1 MKLTFSIALAA
12 VSLAAG
18 LVLYPAAH
26 LRAQR
31 TPIFSSTPPYVTF
44 GMVSMTY
51 SQSARLNALLLPMGG
66 PIVAG
71 SCQVTFAFLNDQ
83 GGTIASATMPITQ
96 NQAVHFNYPPLPV
109 PIGGNTSNE
118 IRGTVQTSF
127 VSTSGS
133 PVPAAPSCAVVPT
146 MEIYD
151 LTTGQTTLLL
161 ENTHALPEVIPLTA
175 MR

>member
-1 MKLTFSIALAA
+1 MKRTYAVTLAA
-12 VSLAAG
+12 ACLVAG
-18 LVLYPAAH
+18 LVIYPAAH
-26 LRAQR
+26 LRAQF
-31 TPIFSSTPPYVTF
+31 TPIFPSTPQYVTF

-66 PIVAG
+66 PVVAG
-71 SCQVTFAFLNDQ
+71 SCQVTFTFLNDQ
-83 GGTIASATMPITQ
+83 GGAIASATMPITQ

-133 PVPAAPSCAVVPT
+133 PVPAAPSCAVVST

-161 ENTHALPEVIPLTA
+161 ENTHALPEVLPLTA
-175 MR
+175 M